1 MRVYKATNKDME
13 CTRGKGTVRYRLGVP
28 AVADMSH
35 CGRMGLHACE
45 YVLDCLGYYALLY
58 GNRYFLAEAE
68 GDIAEDGWNTRIACT
83 KLTLIRE
90 LSNKEIAGEAM
101 AFMVR
106 HPRRGGW
113 DMSKGGCMVAKDSA
127 WMDRRDGIAI
137 ARGECPKVKGAAGAH
152 LGLLREENGEI
163 VEAKLFTVDG
173 QNIREDVWYTVEDR
187 MPKEVAVD

>member
-1 MRVYKATNKDME
+1 MKVYKATHGDMG
-13 CTRGKGTVRYRLGVP
+13 CTRGKGTFQYQLGVP

-35 CGRMGLHACE
+35 CGRTGLHACE
-45 YVLDCLGYYALLY
+45 YVLDCLGYYGLFS

-68 GDIAEDGWNTRIACT
+68 GDIAEDGQDTRIACT

-113 DMSKGGCMVAKDSA
+113 DISRIGCMVAKDSA
-127 WMDRRDGIAI
+127 WMDRKDGIAI
-137 ARGECPKVKGAAGAH
+137 ARGGCPRVRGAAGAH
-152 LGLLREENGEI
+152 LGLLREEHGEI

-173 QNIREDVWYTVEDR
+173 QGIREDVWYTVEDR